1 MSPPW
6 PENPY
11 FIVDIYLTNA
21 LLCNNMLG
29 IMLDSRDFEGLITS
43 RKTSGVQINKQDD
56 FNPWEAGAMRKG
68 EEDNI
73 VCVGGL
79 L

>member
-1 MSPPW
+1 
-6 PENPY
+6 
-11 FIVDIYLTNA
+11 
-21 LLCNNMLG
+21 MLG

-43 RKTSGVQINKQDD
+43 RKASGVQINKQDD

-73 VCVGGL
+73 VCVGGVTL
-79 L
+79 GWVVTQSFPKHVTPESKF